1 MLNNGMGVGLGSY
14 PGKFGQLSANYAN
27 QLSANQLSANL
38 LGANQLNANL
48 LGANM
53 YGANQ
58 FGANQYG
65 ANQYGANQY
74 GANQYGGFGNNGM
87 AQLHQLRMGLGSY
100 PGKASHNLA
109 MQTQQIQ
116 NQAIPAAGGY
126 PLKFGKKLG
135 LGSAY
140 GK

>member
-53 YGANQ
+53 YVANQ
-58 FGANQYG
+58 F
-65 ANQYGANQY
+65 GANQY

>member
-1 MLNNGMGVGLGSY
+1 MGAGLGSY
-14 PGKFGQLSANYAN
+14 PGKFGQRSANYAN

-48 LGANM
+48 LAANM

-58 FGANQYG
+58 
-65 ANQYGANQY
+65 
-74 GANQYGGFGNNGM
+74 NQYGGFGNNGM

-135 LGSAY
+135 LSY